1 MSKNL
6 DRKTQIENFCTDL
19 RVIWTSRYP
28 ELTFADIVMFLA
40 KDNITFKTEAEL
52 LDELMDL
59 CEE

>member
-19 RVIWTSRYP
+19 KIIWSSQYP
-28 ELTFADIVMFLA
+28 ELTFADIVGGLEA
-40 KDNITFKTEAEL
+40 RGIEFKTDAEI

-59 CEE
+59 CD